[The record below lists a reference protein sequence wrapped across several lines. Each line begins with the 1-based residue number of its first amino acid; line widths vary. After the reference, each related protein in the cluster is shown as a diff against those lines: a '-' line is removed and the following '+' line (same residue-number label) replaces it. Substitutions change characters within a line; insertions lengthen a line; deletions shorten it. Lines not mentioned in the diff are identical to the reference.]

1 MIAAVHTDEF
11 EIHCAALVFHCKHT
25 DRSWGHQLHQ
35 HSCLDLSKIWI
46 SRSVFIWGWS
56 WTMQD
61 GGPPGAGLDTS
72 ERDGRLFDRCAHVFR
87 VKSALMLPID
97 CLTLILTY
105 SSNQRGNTVR
115 GQKLEWSPPFPACSG
130 SYGCKWLLVRKRLN
144 SWACRGSI
152 PGWSKNW

>member
-1 MIAAVHTDEF
+1 
-11 EIHCAALVFHCKHT
+11 
-25 DRSWGHQLHQ
+25 
-35 HSCLDLSKIWI
+35 
-46 SRSVFIWGWS
+46 
-56 WTMQD
+56 MQD

-130 SYGCKWLLVRKRLN
+130 SYGCK
-144 SWACRGSI
+144 
-152 PGWSKNW
+152 